1 MNTARIDFD
10 EGVALGVESAWP
22 AFIDGAIAPVA
33 VMSAPVQ
40 SDREGLGQSSPSIP
54 NTA

>member
-1 MNTARIDFD
+1 MNTARIDSD

-22 AFIDGAIAPVA
+22 AFIDGAIPAVA
-33 VMSAPVQ
+33 VLSASAQ
-40 SDREGLGQSSPSIP
+40 GDGERLGPSSPSIP